1 MRRGPHVLLVA
12 LLAWTTAAPV
22 ALLGPAQAGHDGSDC
37 KAHPPGGHDPR
48 ARVEFSASLRGQA
61 EVERGKSFDY
71 GRVRHLFIEVRWE
84 RFKLA
89 GRQRLELYAPD
100 GQLYQ
105 TFTSDLPRRP
115 DLVVLTVPVAGT
127 PIFLN
132 TLAGKW
138 CARVFLDDD
147 LEPVAAEDVELRFTP
162 GQ

>member
-1 MRRGPHVLLVA
+1 VFPVLVV
-12 LLAWTTAAPV
+12 LATLFVISP
-22 ALLGPAQAGHDGSDC
+22 GPA
-37 KAHPPGGHDPR
+37 AHAQNALVVAKG
-48 ARVEFSASLRGQA
+48 
-61 EVERGKSFDY
+61 
-71 GRVRHLFIEVRWE
+71 VRTGTAVVQME
-84 RFKLA
+84 
-89 GRQRLELYAPD
+89 GELYAPD

-105 TFTSDLPRRP
+105 TFTSDLPRRH

-138 CARVFLDDD
+138 CARIFLDDD